1 MWKRNDVT
9 DTGSWSYAQE
19 LYDAGDPA
27 FVAEI
32 RRITDAPK
40 LGDLAARWYADQRPT
55 ARLLLLQYLSEPLN
69 AFRHEPLV
77 KRLFKLGEKAGDDEL
92 MAFFLVA
99 LDRSVRRV
107 QKKRRRHRSETL
119 TSQEAAHALVRKW
132 SAEGLETNVHS
143 WWRGQF
149 HVTGSWS
156 ENAVYMPGST
166 GIWRPTGKDANGPFP
181 LHDYTRKQMD
191 RGWLFS
197 LPTRRYLR
205 RRVWRYFRK
214 LGKTEPERYRA
225 AVTRALKLYEDR
237 DTATGLALLDNWG
250 LVHILFHHSP
260 ALLALRD
267 GWTVAEGHTL
277 AELAPA
283 PMYEAAWQS
292 RPKTYFHLI
301 GSAKCRAVRQW
312 AIRSVRQSHANLLE
326 SLSADELFGL
336 LTSEDS
342 EVVAL
347 AVDVLRNAPDLSS
360 LGIERLLKLLDT
372 PNPETMQLLCD
383 LFSAKLPASLVPPEF
398 ALRLAQSRPV
408 PTARLGLTWLRAK
421 SFSTDAECKSLLGLV
436 EAECEPLR
444 LELVRWARSVLAGSP
459 HFVSDWIVEY
469 LDSRHPEVRTEGW
482 QWLLDDS
489 RVRDDVTVWRKLLES
504 PYDDVRLLL
513 VADLEDRVKKQNGK
527 QPDHARLDEE
537 LIRFL
542 WASVLLNVHRGHRI
556 KPLVVGQLLRRI
568 ETRSGEAPALLPMLS
583 VALRSLRGPEWR
595 TGLTGVVQLTERKPD
610 LAPLVRQL
618 FPELVISH

>member
-1 MWKRNDVT
+1 MYKRNDVT

-19 LYDAGDPA
+19 LYERGDPA

-40 LGDLAARWYADQRPT
+40 LGDLAARWYADQRP
-55 ARLLLLQYLSEPLN
+55 ASRQLLLHYLSQPLN

-77 KRLFKLGEKAGDDEL
+77 KRLFKLAEKAGDDEL

-107 QKKRRRHRSETL
+107 QKKRRRYRSDSVATRE
-119 TSQEAAHALVRKW
+119 QAQALMSRW
-132 SAEGLETNVHS
+132 IAEGLDANLYEGWGGRFTVFGH
-143 WWRGQF
+143 
-149 HVTGSWS
+149 WS
-156 ENAVYMPGST
+156 EDAIFMPGST
-166 GIWRPTGKDANGPFP
+166 AIWRPKGKDANGPFP
-181 LHDYTRKQMD
+181 LHDWWRKQMD
-191 RGWLFS
+191 RSWLFS
-197 LPTRRYLR
+197 LATRRYLR

-225 AVTRALKLYEDR
+225 GVTRALKLYDDR
-237 DTATGLALLDNWG
+237 DTGTGLALLDNWG

-260 ALLALRD
+260 VLIALRN

-283 PMYEAAWQS
+283 PMYEAAWQA
-292 RPKTYFHLI
+292 RPKTFFHLI
-301 GSAKCRAVRQW
+301 GNAKCRAVRQW

-326 SLSADELFGL
+326 SLSGDELFGL

-347 AVDVLRNAPDLSS
+347 AVDVLRNAPDLSA

-383 LFSAKLPASLVPPEF
+383 LFSAKLPASLVPLDV
-398 ALRLAQSRPV
+398 ALRLARSRPV
-408 PTARLGLTWLRAK
+408 PAARLGLTWLRAK
-421 SFSTDAECKSLLGLV
+421 TLTTEAEYKSLLALV
-436 EAECEPLR
+436 EAECDPLR

-459 HFVSDWIVEY
+459 NFTADWVVEY

-482 QWLLDDS
+482 EWLRDEA
-489 RVRDDVTVWRKLLES
+489 RARDDVAVWRKLLES

-513 VADLEDRVKKQNGK
+513 VADLEDRVKQRNGK
-527 QPDHARLDEE
+527 PTSDARLDDE

-568 ETRSGEAPALLPMLS
+568 ETRPAEAPTLLPMLS

-595 TGLTGVVQLTERKPD
+595 TGLTGVVQLTERKPEMV
-610 LAPLVRQL
+610 PLVQQL
-618 FPELVISH
+618 FPELVMGH